1 MAPVHPGGYVSD
13 GLARFSTES
22 RQGTAGQ
29 VCQVVRRGAEL
40 CHVLQFESG
49 GQDLGRE
56 RSRRHHSG
64 NLVGP
69 YPFGDPS
76 RGPVVGSA
84 LGRTLARPRASI
96 LKLMLTIDR
105 HIWFRVIKGYVLV
118 LAILLSIF
126 SLMAFVNEL
135 DMVGRGTYGIADA
148 ALNVLLTAP
157 GRMVEL
163 APATALM
170 GSIIGLGELAAGHEL
185 IAMLALGISPLRIG
199 WSVTGTGLLLMV
211 AVVGL
216 QESVA
221 PYTDQLAFKRR
232 VLATSGLESFRT
244 EQGFWTRDDHRFIKV
259 HQVVDG
265 RIPSEIEIYEF
276 DDRGRLRLAT
286 WAERADTQNPHQW
299 VLLEAVQRIFEGN
312 TVVTKRLPSLPWDV
326 SLMPAQVELLVLP
339 VEILS
344 LSALYQH
351 VSYLKETGQNV
362 ERLEMKL
369 WQEFSMPL
377 STLVMVIVAI
387 PFVFGPLREATA
399 GKRIL
404 HGSLLGAAFHF
415 ISHIAAHLG
424 TILHLNAALTVLS
437 PIAVLCGVAFWLYRR
452 LG

>member
-1 MAPVHPGGYVSD
+1 
-13 GLARFSTES
+13 
-22 RQGTAGQ
+22 
-29 VCQVVRRGAEL
+29 
-40 CHVLQFESG
+40 
-49 GQDLGRE
+49 
-56 RSRRHHSG
+56 
-64 NLVGP
+64 
-69 YPFGDPS
+69 
-76 RGPVVGSA
+76 
-84 LGRTLARPRASI
+84 
-96 LKLMLTIDR
+96 MLTLDR

-118 LAILLSIF
+118 IAILLSIF

-163 APATALM
+163 APATALL
-170 GSIIGLGELAAGHEL
+170 GSIIGLGELAASHEL

-211 AVVGL
+211 AVVGF

-244 EQGFWTRDDHRFIKV
+244 EQGFWTRDGRRFIKV
-259 HQVVDG
+259 HQVLDG

-276 DDRGRLRLAT
+276 DDHSRLRLAT
-286 WAERADTQNPHQW
+286 WAEQADTRNPLQW
-299 VLLEAVQRIFEGN
+299 VLLGAVQRIFEGN
-312 TVVTKRLPSLPWDV
+312 TVVTKHLPSLPWDV
-326 SLMPAQVELLVLP
+326 SLMPSQVELLVLP
-339 VEILS
+339 VDILS

-351 VSYLKETGQNV
+351 VTYLKGTGQNV
-362 ERLEMKL
+362 ERLEMRL

-415 ISHIAAHLG
+415 ISHFMAHLG
-424 TILHLNAALTVLS
+424 TILHLSAALTVLT

>member
-1 MAPVHPGGYVSD
+1 M
-13 GLARFSTES
+13 
-22 RQGTAGQ
+22 
-29 VCQVVRRGAEL
+29 
-40 CHVLQFESG
+40 
-49 GQDLGRE
+49 
-56 RSRRHHSG
+56 
-64 NLVGP
+64 
-69 YPFGDPS
+69 
-76 RGPVVGSA
+76 
-84 LGRTLARPRASI
+84 I
-96 LKLMLTIDR
+96 
-105 HIWFRVIKGYVLV
+105 
-118 LAILLSIF
+118 AILLSIF
-126 SLMAFVNEL
+126 SLIAFVNEL

-163 APATALM
+163 APATALL

-211 AVVGL
+211 AVVGF

-221 PYTDQLAFKRR
+221 PYTDQLAYKRR
-232 VLATSGLESFRT
+232 VLATSGLESLRT
-244 EQGFWTRDDHRFIKV
+244 EQGFWTRDDRHFIKV
-259 HQVVDG
+259 HQVLDG

-276 DDRGRLRLAT
+276 DDRGRLRLVT

-299 VLLEAVQRIFEGN
+299 VLLGAVQRIFAGS

-351 VSYLKETGQNV
+351 VTYLKETGQNV
-362 ERLEMKL
+362 EPLEMRL

-377 STLVMVIVAI
+377 DPRDGDCRDSLCIRSASGGDGWQTNPSGI
-387 PFVFGPLREATA
+387 
-399 GKRIL
+399 
-404 HGSLLGAAFHF
+404 LLGLPSFYQPYRGP
-415 ISHIAAHLG
+415 SG
-424 TILHLNAALTVLS
+424 TILHLSAALTVLS
-437 PIAVLCGVAFWLYRR
+437 PIAVLCGLAFWLYRR

>member
-1 MAPVHPGGYVSD
+1 
-13 GLARFSTES
+13 
-22 RQGTAGQ
+22 
-29 VCQVVRRGAEL
+29 
-40 CHVLQFESG
+40 
-49 GQDLGRE
+49 
-56 RSRRHHSG
+56 
-64 NLVGP
+64 
-69 YPFGDPS
+69 
-76 RGPVVGSA
+76 
-84 LGRTLARPRASI
+84 
-96 LKLMLTIDR
+96 MLTLDR

-163 APATALM
+163 APATALL